1 MRTQTVHGYDVVRFV
16 RLAREHNRREYAK
29 WAWYAVDVLAAVVV
43 WYGLY
48 LLVCRLAGWK

>member
-43 WYGLY
+43 WYVLW
-48 LLVCRLAGWK
+48 LLVKRLAGW